1 MNNSHVSEIRKRIHG
16 PCSIRLPTMDD
27 VDFDV
32 GLFLRRLLL
41 FDTYFMQTIRLM
53 EFPHL
58 VRLIGYEGVIDIL
71 NSGLLKLD
79 CNTSVL
85 ADISQLKASKSKKRR
100 GSIKLGSFS
109 FANIKA
115 TRKKLYVSSCLECI
129 SQIPGLT
136 FKQKKKLKRA
146 IADQILPIPENSG
159 LQSITNFRQ
168 DVISNRPV
176 VKSAIIHQIKKQKNL
191 TVSNTELQAHFTKGI
206 EEEDEF
212 DSETNISSLIGL
224 GEEETHQILQSA
236 LFGVSMLNRRIE
248 NMQCY
253 NALSGFIA
261 DEVPFFE
268 EKLSFLEKLVSP
280 NTQVREF
287 QRVITITGL
296 PDFDHIKNGS
306 SRINIEKFLRVR
318 NSEECR
324 DFREW
329 IASLESTTDEEI
341 KERTLSLRTKIASVI
356 HSPMGGVIRFLTT
369 TAFGFAGASEAVN
382 IGVDALDNFLLDKIL
397 PKGGV
402 ATFIHKMYPSI
413 FEKSTT

>member
-1 MNNSHVSEIRKRIHG
+1 MNNTHVTEIRKRIHG

-27 VDFDV
+27 IDFDV
-32 GLFLRRLLL
+32 GLFFRRLLL
-41 FDTYFMQTIRLM
+41 FDTYFMHTIRLM

-79 CNTSVL
+79 CDTTVL
-85 ADISQLKASKSKKRR
+85 AEISRLKASKSKKRK

-109 FANIKA
+109 FANVMSA
-115 TRKKLYVSSCLECI
+115 QKKQYVSSCLECI
-129 SQIPGLT
+129 SSIPGIT

-146 IADQILPIPENSG
+146 IVDQILPFPENSG
-159 LQSITNFRQ
+159 QQSITNFRQ
-168 DVISNRPV
+168 DVTSNRPV

-191 TVSNTELQAHFTKGI
+191 TVNNTELQAHFTQGI

-224 GEEETHQILQSA
+224 SEDETHKILQSA
-236 LFGVSMLNRRIE
+236 LFGVGTLNRRIE

-253 NALSGFIA
+253 NALSGFID
-261 DEVPFFE
+261 DEVPLFE

-280 NTQVREF
+280 NTPVKEF
-287 QRVITITGL
+287 QRVISITGL

-306 SRINIEKFLRVR
+306 SKINIEKFLKVR
-318 NSEECR
+318 DSEECR
-324 DFREW
+324 NFREW

-341 KERTLSLRTKIASVI
+341 KERTLSLRTKIASAI
-356 HSPMGGVIRFLTT
+356 HSPMGGAIRFLAT

-413 FEKSTT
+413 FEKSTA

>member
-1 MNNSHVSEIRKRIHG
+1 MNNTHVTEIRKRIHG

-32 GLFLRRLLL
+32 GLFFRRLLL
-41 FDTYFMQTIRLM
+41 FDTYFMHTIRFT

-58 VRLIGYEGVIDIL
+58 VRLIGYEGVIEIL

-79 CNTSVL
+79 CDTTAL
-85 ADISQLKASKSKKRR
+85 AEISQLKASKSKKRK

-109 FANIKA
+109 FAHMSV
-115 TRKKLYVSSCLECI
+115 KKKQYVSSCLECI
-129 SQIPGLT
+129 SSIPDIT

-146 IADQILPIPENSG
+146 IVDQILPIPENSG

-168 DVISNRPV
+168 DVTSNRPV

-191 TVSNTELQAHFTKGI
+191 TVSNTELKAHFTQGI

-212 DSETNISSLIGL
+212 DSETNISSLLGL
-224 GEEETHQILQSA
+224 SEDETHQILQSA
-236 LFGVSMLNRRIE
+236 LFGVGMLNRRIE

-253 NALSGFIA
+253 NALSGFID
-261 DEVPFFE
+261 DEVPLFE
-268 EKLSFLEKLVSP
+268 EKLSFLEELVSP
-280 NTQVREF
+280 NTRAKEF
-287 QRVITITGL
+287 QRVISITGL

-306 SRINIEKFLRVR
+306 SKINIEKFLKVR
-318 NSEECR
+318 DSAECR

-329 IASLESTTDEEI
+329 IASLQSTTDEEI
-341 KERTLSLRTKIASVI
+341 KERTLCLRTKIASAI
-356 HSPMGGVIRFLTT
+356 HSPIGGALRFLAT

-382 IGVDALDNFLLDKIL
+382 IGVDALDSFLLDKIL
-397 PKGGV
+397 PKGGI
-402 ATFIHKMYPSI
+402 ATFIHRMYPSI